1 MDFGIG
7 YRWRSYESNLLLA
20 VRLASDE
27 FGRRRRGSGP
37 IGRTGT
43 AETAARARAA
53 SAGSDRTVAPLLL
66 VFALKRIPCG
76 RLHQRTP

>member
-27 FGRRRRGSGP
+27 SGGADAAAVPSAEPAQPKPPRARGPRPPAP
-37 IGRTGT
+37 IGQSHHYFWFSR
-43 AETAARARAA
+43 
-53 SAGSDRTVAPLLL
+53 
-66 VFALKRIPCG
+66 
-76 RLHQRTP
+76 